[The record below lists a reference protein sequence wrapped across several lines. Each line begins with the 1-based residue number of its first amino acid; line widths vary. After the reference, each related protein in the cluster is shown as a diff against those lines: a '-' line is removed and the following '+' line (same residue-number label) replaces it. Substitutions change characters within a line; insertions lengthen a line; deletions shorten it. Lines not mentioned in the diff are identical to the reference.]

1 MNEKELKEYTCK
13 KVKLTLEGGFVLT
26 GVIDAVFD
34 DCIKFRTNQKTSLI
48 SFDGI
53 RVLVEE

>member
-1 MNEKELKEYTCK
+1 MKEKELKEYTHK
-13 KVKLTLEGGFVLT
+13 RVNLTLSNGFVLT

-34 DCIKFRTNQKTSLI
+34 DCIKFRTEQKTSLI